1 MIADAARRSHIIF
14 NYSLAELYTISL
26 LSSLNS
32 RKGWTS
38 SVESTRYI
46 GGISRPRTIE
56 FCDRSAL
63 RDVSRPLCLRLFI
76 VPELPTLS

>member
-1 MIADAARRSHIIF
+1 M
-14 NYSLAELYTISL
+14 ISL

-56 FCDRSAL
+56 FRDRSAV
-63 RDVSRPLCLRLFI
+63 RDVSPPPYLIPF
-76 VPELPTLS
+76 VVSDLPTSS